1 MYKVIDSLEEL
12 YQEIEIDKNWT
23 GAECSLRNR
32 YPLRF
37 VLFEKFSD
45 FYAFVDECSNHSVHI
60 QGMSEWMDASN
71 DDQLMTYSEL
81 AKKFAAYINHL
92 PSHDF
97 VIAPFSEITRF
108 YDNEQYKEF
117 DSVVTTIRLI
127 SAPEEAQADHQRI
140 YIPIIGMQ
148 SKMNHFKN
156 DPNINIWEYRS
167 GKDAPKY
174 KLILTRGNTYGV
186 QSLEQIFTVCN
197 NMREWIALWK
207 VGNKVKERILCT
219 SKTIFDNAGNA
230 RLDNAFD
237 YVVCE
242 NVFKFLTDGL
252 GIDFG
257 HLKFREEDIAFWEE
271 LASKVDVLEFDFET
285 YVNKT
290 FNSYALNDEKDF
302 VHMWFEYNDGYLRW
316 LLSNYYLLKYEDT
329 YLGRVLAT
337 CKSQSTADLFSLLAT
352 AIFDEQPNDVDLKER
367 ATMLIEAANR
377 GVEITESVELKVCDR
392 LKAIALDPGKGY
404 QYAMKYMTPLTN
416 SERKL
421 MIEWLGHRDISRTD
435 IRYLYPDLYS
445 YTSESGLSVD
455 TENSW
460 INSYFDEYRK
470 SKIAHKP
477 TSTVINILHEKNSS
491 TTTFELWYNNFKT
504 VKTILHSRSDI
515 DVYYWIDGLGVDW
528 IPFLIDV
535 IGRHQVDGVYLNE
548 VHIGVAELPSITS
561 VNKVK
566 LEALASPSELKK
578 IGDLDAYAHTHHSYP
593 DYICYEFEIVKNA
606 ISSVLKQYSGKK
618 IAFVS
623 DHGLSYLSQ
632 HGIGLNMAGIDSN
645 HSGRCAVIQRGDAIA
660 DASYIVLDDGK
671 TVCSLKYDS
680 LASKTP
686 NGHGAH
692 GGATPEEVLVPI
704 VIVSNKKNASNYSV
718 SLIDSQVSAA
728 NPVVKY
734 HIKGLSTVDIPYVE
748 YNGVEYVLHKI
759 GDCLYESERINIVA
773 TSTKIALRVN
783 NYIQYDALVINTGV
797 EEEDLFGGF

>member
-23 GAECSLRNR
+23 GAEYTHRNR

-37 VLFEKFSD
+37 VLFENFSD

-60 QGMSEWMDASN
+60 QGMSDWMDADN

-81 AKKFAAYINHL
+81 AKKFAEYINHL

-117 DSVVTTIRLI
+117 DSLVTTIRLI
-127 SAPEEAQADHQRI
+127 SSPEEAQADHQRI

-148 SKMNHFKN
+148 SKMNHFMN

-186 QSLEQIFTVCN
+186 QSLEHVFSVCKS
-197 NMREWIALWK
+197 MREWIALWK
-207 VGNKVKERILCT
+207 VGNKVKGRILCT

-230 RLDNAFD
+230 RPDNSFD
-237 YVVCE
+237 YVVCKD
-242 NVFKFLTDGL
+242 VFEFLTDGL
-252 GIDFG
+252 GLDFG
-257 HLKFREEDIAFWEE
+257 HLKFREEDIAYWEE

-316 LLSNYYLLKYEDT
+316 LLSNYYLLKHGDT
-329 YLGRVLAT
+329 YLSRVLGM

-352 AIFDEQPNDVDLKER
+352 TIFDEQPNDEALKER
-367 ATMLIEAANR
+367 AIMLTEAANR
-377 GVEITESVELKVCDR
+377 GVEITQSAELKINDR
-392 LKAIALDPGKGY
+392 LKAIALDPDKGY
-404 QYAMKYMTPLTN
+404 QYAMKYMTPLTS

-421 MIEWLGHRDISRTD
+421 MIEWLGHGYISRTNV
-435 IRYLYPDLYS
+435 RHLYPDLYS
-445 YTSESGLSVD
+445 YTSESDLNVD
-455 TENSW
+455 IENSW

-470 SKIAHKP
+470 SKISHNP
-477 TSTVINILHEKNSS
+477 TTTVVNILHEKNSS
-491 TTTFELWYNNFKT
+491 ATAFELWYNNFKT
-504 VKTILHSRSDI
+504 VKTILHNRSDI

-528 IPFLIDV
+528 IPFVIDV
-535 IGRHQVDGVYLNE
+535 ISGHQVDGVYLNE
-548 VHIGVAELPSITS
+548 VHSGVAEWPSITS
-561 VNKVK
+561 VNKEK
-566 LEALASPSELKK
+566 LETLASPDELKK
-578 IGDLDAYAHTHHSYP
+578 IGDLDAYAHTHHAYP
-593 DYICYEFEIVKNA
+593 DYISHEFKVVKNA
-606 ISSVLKQYSGKK
+606 IASVLKQYNGKK

-623 DHGLSYLSQ
+623 DHGISYLSQ
-632 HGIGLNMAGIDSN
+632 HGIGLNLANVDSN
-645 HSGRCAVIQRGDAIA
+645 HAGRCALYKNGDAIT
-660 DASYIVLDDGK
+660 DTSYIVLDDGK
-671 TVCSLKYDS
+671 TICSLKYDS

-686 NGHGAH
+686 TGHGAH

-704 VIVSNKKNASNYSV
+704 IIVSNKKNASNYSA
-718 SLIDSQVSAA
+718 SLVDSQISAA

-734 HIKGLSTVDIPYVE
+734 HIKGLSTVDIPYIE
-748 YNGVEYVLHKI
+748 YNGVEYVLHKV

-783 NYIQYDALVINTGV
+783 NYIQYDTIVINTGV